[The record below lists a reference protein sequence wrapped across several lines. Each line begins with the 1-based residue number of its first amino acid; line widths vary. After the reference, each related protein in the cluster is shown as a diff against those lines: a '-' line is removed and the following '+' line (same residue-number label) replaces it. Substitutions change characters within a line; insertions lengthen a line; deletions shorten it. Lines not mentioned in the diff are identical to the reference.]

1 MTQIAVL
8 GLGAMGTRMAERLLA
23 GGHSLTVWNRSPA
36 RAEALIAQGAKGAA
50 TPAAAVARCEVALSM
65 LRDDEAAHRVW
76 LAGADAALPA
86 LPPAAIAIESS
97 TLSLAGIHTLA
108 AAFAAA
114 GRRLLEAPVAGS
126 RPQAEAGTLI
136 HLVGGEAEVLARVR
150 PLLALLG
157 QTVHHLGPHGAG
169 AALKLAVNSL
179 FGVQAVALAEVLALM
194 RRAGLDPAAGLAL
207 IAGTPVCSPAAAV
220 LGKAMLAGAFDPLFP
235 VELVEKD
242 FGYALAAGGELPL
255 IQATRARL
263 AEAIAQGLG
272 EAHLSA
278 VVQLYTP

>member
-8 GLGAMGTRMAERLLA
+8 GLGAMGARMAQRLLA

-36 RAEALIAQGAKGAA
+36 RAEALVAQGAKWAA
-50 TPAAAVARCEVALSM
+50 TPAAAVARCEVALGM
-65 LRDDEAAHRVW
+65 LRDDDAAHAVW
-76 LAGADAALPA
+76 LNSADAALPA

-97 TLSLAGIHTLA
+97 TLSLAGIQTLA

-136 HLVGGEAEVLARVR
+136 HLVGGEAELLARVR

-179 FGVQAVALAEVLALM
+179 FGVQAVALAEVLTLM
-194 RRAGLDPAAGLAL
+194 RRAGLDPDEGFALMAA
-207 IAGTPVCSPAAAV
+207 TPVCSPAAAV
-220 LGKAMLAGAFDPLFP
+220 LGRAMLAGAFDPLFP

-255 IQATRARL
+255 IQATRARF
-263 AEAIAQGLG
+263 AHAIAQGLG
-272 EAHLSA
+272 GAHLSA